1 MGQSPTGARLRSESI
16 PSVPN
21 GIDIMMRADRQPCF
35 AGSLC
40 AIDVRWPPDPLPA
53 AKEPHA

>member
-1 MGQSPTGARLRSESI
+1 M
-16 PSVPN
+16 PN
-21 GIDIMMRADRQPCF
+21 GIDIMMRADRQPC
-35 AGSLC
+35 SPDRSC